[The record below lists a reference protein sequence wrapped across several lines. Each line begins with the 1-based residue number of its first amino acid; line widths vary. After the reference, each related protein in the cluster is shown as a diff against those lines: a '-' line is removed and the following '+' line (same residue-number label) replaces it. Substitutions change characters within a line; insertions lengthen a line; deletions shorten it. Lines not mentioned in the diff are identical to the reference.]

1 MLRFSS
7 RLLSISFLERNFKNK
22 LKKLVQ
28 ATRIGACTNCIYR
41 LIHVTMQRYS
51 KHEMAH
57 PINQGIKHIGLADG
71 LQFNKQVLNS
81 IPLSVVMDLIFP
93 LKTTLFGW

>member
-7 RLLSISFLERNFKNK
+7 RLSSISFLERNSKNK
-22 LKKLVQ
+22 LKKLGQ
-28 ATRIGACTNCIYR
+28 APIPVACPNCIYR

-57 PINQGIKHIGLADG
+57 PINQGIKHIV
-71 LQFNKQVLNS
+71 FE
-81 IPLSVVMDLIFP
+81 F
-93 LKTTLFGW
+93 TLFPCLMDFLEFFNRKTLHS

>member
-1 MLRFSS
+1 MQRFSS
-7 RLLSISFLERNFKNK
+7 RLSSISFLERNSKNK
-22 LKKLVQ
+22 LKKLGQ

-41 LIHVTMQRYS
+41 LIHVTMLRYS

-57 PINQGIKHIGLADG
+57 NTGLADG
-71 LQFNKQVLNS
+71 LQFNKQVQNS

>member
-1 MLRFSS
+1 
-7 RLLSISFLERNFKNK
+7 
-22 LKKLVQ
+22 
-28 ATRIGACTNCIYR
+28 
-41 LIHVTMQRYS
+41 MQRYS

-57 PINQGIKHIGLADG
+57 NTGLADG
-71 LQFNKQVLNS
+71 LQFNKQVQNS